1 MAQKALFAVTL
12 LVLGLGAGS
21 LAAQDKVMTVV
32 GPVEKIGGDLLVV
45 SSGGKN
51 MQFIT
56 TAKTTVK
63 VAAGGAK
70 QVEARREGKEGLKI
84 TEVVSVGDQVQVR
97 YTESGGKL
105 MAVEVDVKERRPAR
119 AQPQK

>member
-1 MAQKALFAVTL
+1 MAQKALFTAAL
-12 LVLGLGAGS
+12 LVLGLGVGA
-21 LAAQDKVMTVV
+21 LAAQDKGTTV
-32 GPVEKIGGDLLVV
+32 GPVEKIAGELLVV

-70 QVEARREGKEGLKI
+70 QEGAKREGKEGLKI
-84 TEVVSVGDQVQVR
+84 TEVVGVGDQVQVR
-97 YTESGGKL
+97 WMSEGGKM
-105 MAVEVDVKERRPAR
+105 MAMEVEVLERRPAS
-119 AQPQK
+119 AKPQK